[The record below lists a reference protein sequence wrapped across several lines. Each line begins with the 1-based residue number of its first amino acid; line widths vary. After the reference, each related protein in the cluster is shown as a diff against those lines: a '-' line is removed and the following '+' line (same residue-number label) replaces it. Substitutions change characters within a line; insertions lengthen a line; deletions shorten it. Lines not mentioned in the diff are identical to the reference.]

1 MSWLHCTLLA
11 SLTLTRTR
19 PASPSSCSEVS
30 RAAAEARQTA
40 LLYAHRCNL
49 RDVAVAVAGAAPGL
63 GPANVIPDLVLP
75 SHIVVPRCQG
85 GVLTWHSLLFV
96 MFNMFIETILGLNI
110 HSSIHLLCFKVT
122 I

>member
-1 MSWLHCTLLA
+1 MSWLHYTLLA
-11 SLTLTRTR
+11 CLALTRTR
-19 PASPSSCSEVS
+19 TASPSSSCSAPS

-85 GVLTWHSLLFV
+85 GQS
-96 MFNMFIETILGLNI
+96 
-110 HSSIHLLCFKVT
+110 
-122 I
+122 

>member
-1 MSWLHCTLLA
+1 MSWLHYTLLA
-11 SLTLTRTR
+11 SLALTRTKTD
-19 PASPSSCSEVS
+19 SPSSSCSAVS

-85 GVLTWHSLLFV
+85 GDLTWHSLLFMV
-96 MFNMFIETILGLNI
+96 FNMFIETILGLNI
-110 HSSIHLLCFKVT
+110 HYPCIPNCLYD
-122 I
+122 